1 MCFFYKYL
9 FMNKLPIFFLISSL
23 TSATYAAYLDDWSND
38 ALCGWMESASAPE
51 YIQKEVEK
59 REILCHGGIEVS
71 SLPSKGNLSSEN
83 GTLFPSPDSSL
94 ISELESSYD
103 LGTEQTMGSSY

>member
-1 MCFFYKYL
+1 
-9 FMNKLPIFFLISSL
+9 MNKLQIFFLISSL

-59 REILCHGGIEVS
+59 REILCHGGTEVS
-71 SLPSKGNLSSEN
+71 SLPTEANLSTEN
-83 GTLFPSPDSSL
+83 GTVFASPDPSL
-94 ISELESSYD
+94 IIELESSYEQ
-103 LGTEQTMGSSY
+103 GTEQTMGSSY

>member
-1 MCFFYKYL
+1 
-9 FMNKLPIFFLISSL
+9 MNRLQIFFLISSL

-38 ALCGWMESASAPE
+38 DLCGWMESASAPE

-71 SLPSKGNLSSEN
+71 SLPAEANLSSGS
-83 GTLFPSPDSSL
+83 GTVFPSVDPDL
-94 ISELESSYD
+94 IPEIKPDKNNSY
-103 LGTEQTMGSSY
+103 SY

>member
-1 MCFFYKYL
+1 
-9 FMNKLPIFFLISSL
+9 MNKLQIFFLISTL

-59 REILCHGGIEVS
+59 REILCHGGTEVS
-71 SLPSKGNLSSEN
+71 SLPVEENLSSES
-83 GTLFPSPDSSL
+83 GTVFPSVDPDL
-94 ISELESSYD
+94 IPEIKPDKNKSY
-103 LGTEQTMGSSY
+103 SY